1 MLISYNMQ
9 YVSNIRKRNL
19 LNRVVDYL
27 ALLFLIVLTFSCNPL
42 GVEGNMGGGQ
52 ISNTVDDQSPIIIRV
67 VPEYGDIAGGTE
79 LSVTGAYFQKDDK
92 FYIGDK
98 ECVDVLFISSSEIK
112 CTSPDSTSGSYDIK
126 IENSK
131 GNNYILTNAYQYLV
145 TSIRITG
152 PNSGNDF
159 STSKQEQVVHGT
171 CSKNI
176 NILRSNIGT
185 FFDENCSD
193 GTWSLDPYS
202 LSSGQNVFAISGEAS
217 LDRTSSSDDL
227 TINYSDNLSSIIISN
242 PNNGNNFSTNVQ
254 AQTLYGTCSNN
265 ITDLNSTLGI
275 FSDDDCSDGSWS
287 LEPFSLLNGSND
299 FVISGSDTLGNQ
311 ISDSLSI
318 VYDTI
323 SPSISITLPNSGVNF
338 VTDELVQTVSG
349 TCGTDVVSLTS
360 SIGNFSDSDCSDGA
374 WSLNSFVLAHG
385 VNTFL
390 ITAYDGAGNS
400 SITSVTITYD
410 NSTYSIS
417 ITSPNNGVNFSTNVE
432 TQTISGICSTG
443 LTSLSTSL
451 GNFNDS
457 DCSDGT
463 WSLQAIQMN
472 PGSNTFTI
480 SGLDPLSKAVSNTI
494 VINYDTAVP
503 SLAITSPNNG
513 SSFITNS
520 LVQTVSGTCGADVVG
535 LDTSIGNFLDNDC
548 SNGSWSLNPYVLSS
562 GANTFTIT
570 AYDSAGNS
578 STASL
583 IINYD
588 NNTYSLNITGPNSGI
603 NFYTKN
609 QNQNIYG
616 ACSVGITQLTS
627 SLGTFAD
634 SDCADGTWS
643 LSAYSLSAGVN
654 NFTITGKDPLNN
666 TVSDSISIT
675 YDTMAPVLSITAPN
689 AGLDFTT
696 QTIIQTISGDCGVDV
711 VNISTSLG
719 NFADNNCSDGTWSL
733 NSFLLNLGM
742 NTFTITATDFAGNTS
757 SSTINIVYDDNV
769 IPPDAPTINGVT
781 PTTNKTPTW
790 SWVTGGGI
798 GTYRYKLDSADFSSG
813 VTETNSTSYTPASDL
828 STGTHTLYVKE
839 KNGSNIWSD
848 AANYMIT
855 IDVCNPVVS
864 WGRNTYGQ
872 LGVNTTSF
880 APEPVD
886 VPGIST
892 VVKVAVSGMGSTMV
906 LKSDGTLWG
915 WGTNDYGLLGDGTTA
930 TRSSPTKVLVLDN
943 VADFETG
950 SAHAI
955 ARKTDGSIW
964 LWGYGGVG
972 QIGDASNSTKLMPTK
987 VYGVQPFSS
996 GSILKLAVGSGSAYT
1011 NGTMSAVVRDDGTVW
1026 TWGGG
1031 GSGQL
1036 GVNSTANY
1044 NYPVQVLGQ
1053 GGSGYLTNVVDVKIG
1068 AGHVIALKSDGT
1080 VWAWG
1085 FNNSGQIGN
1094 NVSGTNALT
1103 PVQVLVA
1110 AGTPLTGITSISAGL
1125 NHNFAIRGSD
1135 GSLWGWGLNTSGQ
1148 LGDGTN
1154 VSKLVATQ
1162 VKGSDTGGFILNV
1175 SKVSAGSF
1183 HSVALK
1189 GDGTV
1194 WAWGA
1199 NLQYLVGDGT
1209 NTTRYQPVQ
1218 ITSLSNNIAMDIR
1231 AASEHTAVLTASG
1244 TVKVWGANY
1253 YGQMNIGEI
1262 NRLTPVPLSASGGYD
1277 NSPISDISAGTNN
1290 SVMIRSS
1297 DGSVWSSGSN
1307 INGQIGDGSSSTVA
1321 YTRTSPVQ
1329 TKDLGGTDYINAVS
1343 QVSFGG
1349 QHAMLLKNGE
1359 VYSWGYNANG
1369 RLGDNTTSSRSFP
1382 VRVVDLS
1389 PGETYLNNI
1398 ISISAGNAHSLA
1410 LKSDGTV
1417 WAWGSNGSS
1426 GTIGVNTT
1434 TTSYIYPQKVLL
1446 LDSTSPLSNI
1456 TAIAS
1461 SSGATHSL
1469 ALKDDGTVWAWGFN
1483 SNGQIGD
1490 NTSTNR
1496 KGAVQVAG
1504 LTNIIAISVGN
1515 LHSMALRSDGTVW
1528 AWGYNVYYNLG
1539 DGTNNSRTQPV
1550 QVISISDVTAIS
1562 AGGYH
1567 SMALKSDGTVWT
1579 WGQNNY
1585 GQIGDNTVG
1594 YIHMLPTQVSG
1605 LTHVTKINAG
1615 ETHNLA
1621 VVNCNY

>member
-19 LNRVVDYL
+19 LNRVIDYL

-52 ISNTVDDQSPIIIRV
+52 ISNTVDGQSPIIIKV
-67 VPEYGDIAGGTE
+67 VPQYGDVAGGTE
-79 LSVTGAYFQKDDK
+79 LSVTGAYFEKSDK

-98 ECVDVLFISSSEIK
+98 ECTNFLFISSSEIK
-112 CTSPDSTSGSYDIK
+112 CISPVSESGFYDVK
-126 IENSK
+126 IENAK
-131 GNNYILTNAYQYLV
+131 GKNYTLTDAYEYLN
-145 TSIRITG
+145 TSIKITG
-152 PNSGNDF
+152 PNSGDNF
-159 STSKQEQVVHGT
+159 STSKRDQTIHGT

-176 NILRSNIGT
+176 AILRSNLGT

-193 GTWSLDPYS
+193 GTWSLDLYS
-202 LSSGQNVFAISGEAS
+202 LVTGNNVFEISGESADSKAS
-217 LDRTSSSDDL
+217 SNAVI
-227 TINYSDNLSSIIISN
+227 TINYSDALSLLNITE
-242 PNNGNNFSTNVQ
+242 PNAGENFSTNLQ
-254 AQTLYGTCSNN
+254 FQT
-265 ITDLNSTLGI
+265 I
-275 FSDDDCSDGSWS
+275 
-287 LEPFSLLNGSND
+287 
-299 FVISGSDTLGNQ
+299 
-311 ISDSLSI
+311 
-318 VYDTI
+318 
-323 SPSISITLPNSGVNF
+323 
-338 VTDELVQTVSG
+338 SG
-349 TCGTDVVSLTS
+349 TCGTEIININTSLGT
-360 SIGNFSDSDCSDGA
+360 FSDSDCSDGN
-374 WSLNSFVLAHG
+374 WSLN
-385 VNTFL
+385 
-390 ITAYDGAGNS
+390 
-400 SITSVTITYD
+400 TY
-410 NSTYSIS
+410 
-417 ITSPNNGVNFSTNVE
+417 
-432 TQTISGICSTG
+432 
-443 LTSLSTSL
+443 
-451 GNFNDS
+451 
-457 DCSDGT
+457 
-463 WSLQAIQMN
+463 A
-472 PGSNTFTI
+472 
-480 SGLDPLSKAVSNTI
+480 
-494 VINYDTAVP
+494 
-503 SLAITSPNNG
+503 
-513 SSFITNS
+513 
-520 LVQTVSGTCGADVVG
+520 
-535 LDTSIGNFLDNDC
+535 
-548 SNGSWSLNPYVLSS
+548 
-562 GANTFTIT
+562 
-570 AYDSAGNS
+570 
-578 STASL
+578 
-583 IINYD
+583 
-588 NNTYSLNITGPNSGI
+588 
-603 NFYTKN
+603 
-609 QNQNIYG
+609 
-616 ACSVGITQLTS
+616 
-627 SLGTFAD
+627 
-634 SDCADGTWS
+634 
-643 LSAYSLSAGVN
+643 
-654 NFTITGKDPLNN
+654 
-666 TVSDSISIT
+666 
-675 YDTMAPVLSITAPN
+675 LSI
-689 AGLDFTT
+689 
-696 QTIIQTISGDCGVDV
+696 
-711 VNISTSLG
+711 
-719 NFADNNCSDGTWSL
+719 
-733 NSFLLNLGM
+733 GM
-742 NTFTITATDFAGNTS
+742 NTFTITASDLSANTYLS
-757 SSTINIVYDDNV
+757 SIVIDYEDNT
-769 IPPDAPTINGVT
+769 PAPSVPVVT
-781 PTTNKTPTW
+781 AISPTTNKRPSW
-790 SWVTGGGI
+790 SWSSGGGGI
-798 GTYRYKLDSADFSSG
+798 GTYRYKLDNADFSSG
-813 VTETNSTSYTPASDL
+813 YTETNATTYTPVSDL

-839 KNGSNIWSD
+839 KNSSDMWSE
-848 AANYMIT
+848 AASYTII

-880 APEPVD
+880 APEPID
-886 VPGIST
+886 VPNISGVT
-892 VVKVAVSGMGSTMV
+892 KIAVSGMGSTMV

-915 WGTNDYGLLGDGTTA
+915 WGTNDYGLLGDGTTG

-943 VADFETG
+943 VADFEIG

-955 ARKTDGSIW
+955 ARKTDGTVW

-987 VYGVQPFSS
+987 IYGVQPFNS
-996 GSILKLAVGSGSAYT
+996 GSILKLAVGAGSAYT
-1011 NGTMSAVVRDDGTVW
+1011 NGTMSAVIRDDGTVW

-1068 AGHVIALKSDGT
+1068 SGHVIALKSDGT
-1080 VWAWG
+1080 VWSWG

-1154 VSKLVATQ
+1154 TSKLVATQ

-1175 SKVSAGSF
+1175 SKVSAGAV
-1183 HSVALK
+1183 HSVAIK
-1189 GDGTV
+1189 NDGTV

-1199 NLQYLVGDGT
+1199 NLQYLLGDGT

-1218 ITSLSNNIAMDIR
+1218 ITSLSNNIVVDIR
-1231 AASEHTAVLTASG
+1231 AGSEHTAVLTTSG

-1253 YGQMNIGEI
+1253 YGQMNTGEI
-1262 NRLTPVPLSASGGYD
+1262 NRLSPAAVSGSGGYD

-1290 SVMIRSS
+1290 SIMIRSS
-1297 DGSVWSSGSN
+1297 DGSVWTSGAN

-1329 TKDLGGTDYINAVS
+1329 VKDLGGTDYINSVS

-1369 RLGDNTTSSRSFP
+1369 RLGDNTTSSRSYP

-1434 TTSYIYPQKVLL
+1434 TASYIYPQKVLL

-1461 SSGATHSL
+1461 SSGASHSI

-1539 DGTNNSRTQPV
+1539 DGTNSNRTQPV

-1562 AGGYH
+1562 AGSYH